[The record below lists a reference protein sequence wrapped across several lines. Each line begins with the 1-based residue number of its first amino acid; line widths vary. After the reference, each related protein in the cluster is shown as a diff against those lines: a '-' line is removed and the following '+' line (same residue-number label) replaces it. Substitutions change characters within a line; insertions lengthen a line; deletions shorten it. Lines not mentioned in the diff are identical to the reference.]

1 MTRRNIDGVPVAPP
15 LSWRRGTRVASF
27 RVPMTTSHSSALRR
41 ADEVRALALG
51 ELPSPI
57 QDLARLRA
65 ALGVPQ
71 RILVKR
77 DDAIPFGFGGNKM
90 RKLAVVVAQAVAD
103 GADSLITVGGI
114 QSNHARATAATAAK
128 LGLRCHLVAN
138 GAKPDKL
145 TGNALLDSLLGAEV
159 QYVSAR
165 TERAPTMR
173 RIADEIRAAGGRPA
187 EIPLGASTSA
197 GAIGFVRAVGEL
209 LEQGVR
215 PDVIVH
221 ATSSGG
227 TQAGL
232 VAGCALHGLSTR
244 VIGVSADDPAADVE
258 KTVRAIIA
266 GTAELLGDSLAD
278 VARDVAIEVDDTF
291 VGGGYG
297 VPTPA
302 SIEAQQLAARNE
314 ALFVDHTYTAKALA
328 ALIAYARDRR
338 IPDDATV
345 LFWHTGGQVGLFA

>member
-1 MTRRNIDGVPVAPP
+1 MPD
-15 LSWRRGTRVASF
+15 ASD
-27 RVPMTTSHSSALRR
+27 AIRR
-41 ADEVRALALG
+41 ASEFPAVALG
-51 ELPSPI
+51 ELPSPVEEVH
-57 QDLARLRA
+57 RLRG
-65 ALGVPQ
+65 ALGGGA

-90 RKLAVVVAQAVAD
+90 RKLGIVLAQAIAE
-103 GADSLITVGGI
+103 GADTLITVGGV
-114 QSNHARATAATAAK
+114 QSNHARATAAAAAK
-128 LGLRCHLVAN
+128 LGLKCHLVAN
-138 GAKPDKL
+138 GARPEKP
-145 TGNALLDSLLGAEV
+145 TANALLDSLLGAEV
-159 QYVSAR
+159 EYVSAR
-165 TERAPTMR
+165 TDRVPAMQRAAER
-173 RIADEIRAAGGRPA
+173 IRAAGGHPV
-187 EIPLGASTSA
+187 EVPLGASTPI
-197 GAIGFVRAVGEL
+197 GAIGFLRAVGEM

-232 VAGCALHGLSTR
+232 VAGCALHRLPTR

-258 KTVRAIIA
+258 RQVRSIIA
-266 GTAELLGDSLAD
+266 GMSVPLGPVLGE
-278 VARDVAIEVDDTF
+278 VARDVRIEVDDTF

-302 SIEAQQLAARNE
+302 SIEAQQLAARTE

-328 ALIAYARDRR
+328 ALIAYVRDGR
-338 IPDDATV
+338 IPADATV

>member
-1 MTRRNIDGVPVAPP
+1 VNAIID
-15 LSWRRGTRVASF
+15 ASAA
-27 RVPMTTSHSSALRR
+27 VRR
-41 ADEVRALALG
+41 ANEFPTVALG
-51 ELPSPI
+51 QLPSPVEE
-57 QDLARLRA
+57 AHRLRA
-65 ALGVPQ
+65 ALGGGT

-77 DDAIPFGFGGNKM
+77 DDAIPFGFGGNKV
-90 RKLAVVVAQAVAD
+90 RKLSVVVAQAIAD
-103 GADSLITVGGI
+103 GADTLITVGGV

-128 LGLRCHLVAN
+128 LGLKCHLIAN
-138 GAKPDKL
+138 GGKPDKL
-145 TGNALLDSLLGAEV
+145 TANALLDSLLGAEV
-159 QYVSAR
+159 EYVAER
-165 TERAPTMR
+165 TDRVPAMR
-173 RIADEIRAAGGRPA
+173 RAAERIRAAGGHPV
-187 EIPLGASTSA
+187 EVPLGASTPI
-197 GAIGFVRAVGEL
+197 GALGFVRAVAEM

-244 VIGVSADDPAADVE
+244 VVGVSADDPAADVE
-258 KTVRAIIA
+258 RQVRSIIA
-266 GTAELLGDSLAD
+266 GMTPTLGSVLDD
-278 VARDVAIEVDDTF
+278 VARDARVEVDDTF

-302 SIEAQQLAARNE
+302 SVEAQQLAARTE

-328 ALIAYARDRR
+328 ALIAYVRDGR
-338 IPDDATV
+338 IPPDATV

>member
-1 MTRRNIDGVPVAPP
+1 MSTSID
-15 LSWRRGTRVASF
+15 
-27 RVPMTTSHSSALRR
+27 TSTAVRR
-41 ADEVRALALG
+41 ANEFPSLALA

-57 QDLARLRA
+57 EEARRLRA
-65 ALGVPQ
+65 ALGGGA
-71 RILVKR
+71 RIFVKR
-77 DDAIPFGFGGNKM
+77 DDAIPFGFGGNKV
-90 RKLAVVVAQAVAD
+90 RKLSVVIAQAVAE
-103 GADSLITVGGI
+103 GADTLITVGGV

-128 LGLRCHLVAN
+128 LGLRCHLIAN
-138 GAKPDKL
+138 GSRPDKL

-159 QYVSAR
+159 EYVAS
-165 TERAPTMR
+165 RADRVPGMR
-173 RIADEIRAAGGRPA
+173 RVAERVRGEGGNPV
-187 EIPLGASTSA
+187 EVPLGASTPI
-197 GAIGFVRAVGEL
+197 GAIGFVRAVGEM

-221 ATSSGG
+221 ATSSAG

-258 KTVRAIIA
+258 RQVRSIIDGMKA
-266 GTAELLGDSLAD
+266 PLGPVLED
-278 VARDVAIEVDDTF
+278 VARDARVEVDDTF

-302 SIEAQQLAARNE
+302 STEAQQLAARTE

-328 ALIAYARDRR
+328 GLIQYVRDGR
-338 IPDDATV
+338 IPADATV

>member
-1 MTRRNIDGVPVAPP
+1 MAARRIISPV
-15 LSWRRGTRVASF
+15 TT
-27 RVPMTTSHSSALRR
+27 TTSASAALRR
-41 ADEVRALALG
+41 ANDISALSLG
-51 ELPSPI
+51 ALPSPVEE
-57 QDLARLRA
+57 LKRLRES
-65 ALGVPQ
+65 LGVAH

-77 DDAIPFGFGGNKM
+77 DDAIPFGFGGNKV
-90 RKLAVVVAQAVAD
+90 RKLAIVVADAVAN
-103 GADSLITVGGI
+103 GADTLITVGGI

-128 LGLRCHLVAN
+128 LGLRCHLIAN
-138 GAKPDKL
+138 GAKPERL
-145 TGNALLDSLLGAEV
+145 TGNALLDGLLGAEV
-159 QYVSAR
+159 EYVADR
-165 TERAPTMR
+165 TDRVPAMR
-173 RIADEIRAAGGRPA
+173 RTAERLRAAGRRPA
-187 EIPLGASTSA
+187 EIPLGASTSE
-197 GAIGFVRAVGEL
+197 GAIGFVRAIGEMMQ
-209 LEQGVR
+209 QGVR

-258 KTVRAIIA
+258 RTVRTIIA
-266 GTAELLGDSLAD
+266 GMAEPLGEPLAD
-278 VARDVAIEVDDTF
+278 VARDVSVEVDDTF

-302 SIEAQQLAARNE
+302 STEAQQLAARTE

-328 ALIAYARDRR
+328 ALIAYLRDGR
-338 IPDDATV
+338 IPGDATV